1 MLESFSQIMRYK
13 ICMKGKTCSALTL
26 AALLTSCT
34 PYQQQGAAVGG
45 LAGGAL
51 GAVAGGDTNSTLKGA
66 ALGAGLGAGIAAM
79 QENQQGGAGQS
90 PPPPPSGGSS
100 YPYAEKTSTRGE
112 VISPYAPYN
121 VIDVRGLRS
130 GSLALDPSC
139 NKAFRIP

>member
-1 MLESFSQIMRYK
+1 MRHR
-13 ICMKGKTCSALTL
+13 ICMKGKICSALTL
-26 AALLTSCT
+26 ATLMASCT

-130 GSLALDPSC
+130 VSLALDPSC